1 MSICN
6 LTSSHPETTTK
17 NIIASWILV
26 TQEEKIELNLFI
38 ILRTEHKTHRHIHS
52 ERECERERKRESARE
67 SALERERE
75 REGERVPHERENV
88 PHKFKCVSF
97 NSTGL

>member
-52 ERECERERKRESARE
+52 ERERERERKREQ
-67 SALERERE
+67 ERERE
-75 REGERVPHERENV
+75 REGERERE
-88 PHKFKCVSF
+88 S
-97 NSTGL
+97 ST